1 MNYQEER
8 SSDCRIS
15 DSWTYKGLKTVILE
29 NNLIQ
34 VIVLADKGADI
45 YSFIDKETDT
55 DVLWKTPW
63 GVRDPKKTVPPTGD
77 PASVWLDFYE
87 GGWQTVLPNG
97 GYPGNVNGADLGLH
111 SDVNNIPWEC
121 SILVDSP
128 ERVSVIFS
136 AKSIRYPLN
145 IERKLTLYNHSK
157 ILEIEQTIHNDGE
170 ENIDVVWLEHI
181 ALGEP
186 IISENSTLYL
196 PEKSTILTHPDDVEA
211 SSKLNP
217 DFKGP
222 WPYAELKNG
231 NKIDFRKIPPKKDR
245 SLDMAYIS
253 EMDKGWYAIRNNKN
267 NLGWVVSYPEEI
279 FKYLW
284 YWRNFGGGYGYPFYG
299 RSYNAGLEPCTS
311 YNNSGLEESIK
322 NGTSLKLEP
331 KETIKA
337 KINAGIF
344 SGSGKIIDVDEN
356 CNIIFED

>member
-1 MNYQEER
+1 M
-8 SSDCRIS
+8 
-15 DSWTYKGLKTVILE
+15 
-29 NNLIQ
+29 
-34 VIVLADKGADI
+34 
-45 YSFIDKETDT
+45 
-55 DVLWKTPW
+55 
-63 GVRDPKKTVPPTGD
+63 
-77 PASVWLDFYE
+77 
-87 GGWQTVLPNG
+87 
-97 GYPGNVNGADLGLH
+97 
-111 SDVNNIPWEC
+111 
-121 SILVDSP
+121 
-128 ERVSVIFS
+128 
-136 AKSIRYPLN
+136 
-145 IERKLTLYNHSK
+145 
-157 ILEIEQTIHNDGE
+157 
-170 ENIDVVWLEHI
+170 VWLEHI

-311 YNNSGLEESIK
+311 YNNNGLEESIK